1 MVRKQLM
8 AHLTMPI
15 PDFYIGHLVTP
26 RANDIY
32 GKKTADGP
40 PDNAQ
45 LVPLT
50 RMLADQRPPSVTL
63 KMCPILLYLLQKD
76 I

>member
-1 MVRKQLM
+1 
-8 AHLTMPI
+8 MPI

-40 PDNAQ
+40 PDNAYSGFFYWPFGHAKSQ
-45 LVPLT
+45 
-50 RMLADQRPPSVTL
+50 
-63 KMCPILLYLLQKD
+63 
-76 I
+76 